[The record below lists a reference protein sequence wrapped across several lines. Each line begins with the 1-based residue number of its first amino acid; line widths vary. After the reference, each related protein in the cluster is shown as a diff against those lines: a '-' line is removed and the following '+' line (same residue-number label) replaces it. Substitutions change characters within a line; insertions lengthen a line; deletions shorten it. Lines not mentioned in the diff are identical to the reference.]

1 VGFSWKEKIVLMIAH
16 LRVNWK
22 LVRAVDST
30 KILGCILHQH
40 NKSDCI
46 DNNPENCWKGEI
58 YGADSEGPY
67 LKCEEYV
74 GPNESTPT
82 CDLPSPSP
90 YYCGICND
98 IDPRGP
104 IGTCCRPA
112 GCSPFTRFDP
122 VPHPSGG
129 SVYRYDCPFFSYP
142 PVEDPGPDGIGIGRN
157 GFWDE
162 LWGEEY
168 KQDRTAGPSCI
179 NAGLFECCGPPPDFP
194 YCGYPY
200 KDATEHP
207 DYPGTSTT
215 LIDGSLS
222 IASQANPSSPW
233 NGHTGPDG
241 SGTIVDPHPQYYV
254 WPAYHYNDN
263 NWWRRLN
270 RYGLL
275 AHGYGEDDI
284 IWPKDP
290 DTGEWL
296 LPRDNVVLGM
306 PGYFYQNGQ
315 NESFIDSPYHCP
327 YQSEILTD
335 WIKDLSKEVSY
346 NVEDQGELNGEYQ
359 FRVALS
365 NRLNYT
371 SWAGEINIPL
381 ARDPLTISSG
391 GYGDFPGILAGT
403 DSSHPVE
410 YSICGQGP
418 RYTDLSDDAC
428 VLDTVCSAA
437 VSWYTNLE
445 VEAVYSGLDQIPT
458 YTVNLDNQW
467 YYVNQ
472 RSSPIYNNVNF
483 TPGIAG
489 SHGPCGLHVPTLKFW
504 RKGTPKIDADPIDY
518 SSGESGYII

>member
-1 VGFSWKEKIVLMIAH
+1 MEVFQSL
-16 LRVNWK
+16 LRQ
-22 LVRAVDST
+22 
-30 KILGCILHQH
+30 ILL
-40 NKSDCI
+40 
-46 DNNPENCWKGEI
+46 
-58 YGADSEGPY
+58 
-67 LKCEEYV
+67 
-74 GPNESTPT
+74 
-82 CDLPSPSP
+82 
-90 YYCGICND
+90 
-98 IDPRGP
+98 
-104 IGTCCRPA
+104 
-112 GCSPFTRFDP
+112 
-122 VPHPSGG
+122 
-129 SVYRYDCPFFSYP
+129 
-142 PVEDPGPDGIGIGRN
+142 
-157 GFWDE
+157 
-162 LWGEEY
+162 
-168 KQDRTAGPSCI
+168 
-179 NAGLFECCGPPPDFP
+179 
-194 YCGYPY
+194 
-200 KDATEHP
+200 
-207 DYPGTSTT
+207 
-215 LIDGSLS
+215 
-222 IASQANPSSPW
+222 SPW

-241 SGTIVDPHPQYYV
+241 SGTIVNPHPQYYV
-254 WPAYHYNDN
+254 WPPYHYNDN

-335 WIKDLSKEVSY
+335 WIKDLSKEVFY
-346 NVEDQGELNGEYQ
+346 TVEDQGELNGEYQ

-371 SWAGEINIPL
+371 SWASDVNIPL

-403 DSSHPVE
+403 DSSHPEE
-410 YSICGQGP
+410 YSICGQGA

-428 VLDTVCSAA
+428 VLDTVCSDA
-437 VSWYTNLE
+437 VSWYRNMEL
-445 VEAVYSGLDQIPT
+445 EAVYSGVVPIPI

-518 SSGESGYII
+518 SSGDSGYMSSCTHSPIGCCNRSGIWVPDESGSYEQVYNSTVVGSNENYNIMHPCLSCGAKLLSDDYDAGFCSNFNCVGNFGCCSNNRCCEGGYEWEIDFWSACDDLFNFIFATQTQSPTCGESSCGSGDGPGLCSAGLAGNSQEEPPPGASD